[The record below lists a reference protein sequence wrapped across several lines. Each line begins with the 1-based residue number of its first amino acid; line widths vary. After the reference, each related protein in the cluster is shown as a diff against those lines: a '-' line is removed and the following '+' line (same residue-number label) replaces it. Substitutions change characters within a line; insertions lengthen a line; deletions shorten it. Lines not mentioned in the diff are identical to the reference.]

1 MVCKVR
7 RISDDRSVF
16 VLKDIIK
23 LPDVQIVDQPNTASF
38 EVHYKSGPPH
48 QTFSGHQEDTKSRWL
63 REIGQYVS
71 DPLALHEHTVDDLR
85 IDPTQVKSDT
95 DGEAFKLPPR
105 IDAHE
110 PDTVNP
116 AEVAQDHYL
125 PHPEKKPATQEI
137 SSTTTNTSSTHQKVV
152 PQANKVEN
160 KSITAS
166 SIVEQKQTVQ
176 STKIEQKQITE
187 TSKQVAVEAKVEE
200 KQSKLVRS
208 TAVHSQDQGPE
219 SPKTVPFEP
228 KLDYIV
234 TEPKSLNASSVSLNE
249 KTIIDNKKPSAAQG
263 NSQSTLSY
271 AASHASA
278 DNKIAL
284 IAYNP
289 RECTNDP
296 GTKSPQD
303 GDHSRDV
310 CNRNNLTNTGF
321 GQIGSDPPVYETI
334 YRFNFGDRHQLG
346 ASGGGG
352 GRPPPERSNLPDFLI
367 PARLITYETSFEISI
382 RKIRAAS
389 PPPRPKFI
397 KKMLVHTESLERKT
411 REFLTGSYDIGSSAD
426 NALKSARQKIRS
438 LKSTIIKSDDDV
450 RHAEDT
456 IEKAKSG
463 KFLHIF
469 NPRLGVEKPL
479 YEFVEVPSEEEC
491 ADYQRS
497 ERGISE
503 QSNNMAEYSSS
514 RYSSRTSR
522 KSSRKVEGKFCAL
535 RRYCVHTTI

>member
-1 MVCKVR
+1 M
-7 RISDDRSVF
+7 
-16 VLKDIIK
+16 LKDIIK

-48 QTFSGHQEDTKSRWL
+48 QTFGGHQEDTKSRWL
-63 REIGQYVS
+63 REIGLYVS

-125 PHPEKKPATQEI
+125 PHPEKKSVTQEK
-137 SSTTTNTSSTHQKVV
+137 TTTNTSNTHQKVV
-152 PQANKVEN
+152 PEANKVEI
-160 KSITAS
+160 KSITS
-166 SIVEQKQTVQ
+166 SSTIEQKQTVQ
-176 STKIEQKQITE
+176 STKVEQKQITE
-187 TSKQVAVEAKVEE
+187 TVEAKVEE

-219 SPKTVPFEP
+219 SPKNIPFEP
-228 KLDYIV
+228 KIDYIV
-234 TEPKSLNASSVSLNE
+234 TEPKSVNSSSVSLNE
-249 KTIIDNKKPSAAQG
+249 KTIIESKKPSAAQG
-263 NSQSTLSY
+263 NSPSSLSY
-271 AASHASA
+271 AESHASA

-296 GTKSPQD
+296 ATKSPQD
-303 GDHSRDV
+303 GDHSQAA
-310 CNRNNLTNTGF
+310 CNRNNLSNPGS
-321 GQIGSDPPVYETI
+321 GQGSDPPVYETI
-334 YRFNFGDRHQLG
+334 YHFNFGDRHQLG

-389 PPPRPKFI
+389 PPPRPKFV

-411 REFLTGSYDIGSSAD
+411 REFLTGNYDISSSAD

-491 ADYQRS
+491 AEYQRS

-522 KSSRKVEGKFCAL
+522 KSSRKVEGNFI
-535 RRYCVHTTI
+535 H

>member
-1 MVCKVR
+1 MK
-7 RISDDRSVF
+7 
-16 VLKDIIK
+16 
-23 LPDVQIVDQPNTASF
+23 A
-38 EVHYKSGPPH
+38 
-48 QTFSGHQEDTKSRWL
+48 
-63 REIGQYVS
+63 
-71 DPLALHEHTVDDLR
+71 
-85 IDPTQVKSDT
+85 DT

-110 PDTVNP
+110 PDTINP

-125 PHPEKKPATQEI
+125 PHPEKKPVTQEI
-137 SSTTTNTSSTHQKVV
+137 TTTTKVDTKSTSASST
-152 PQANKVEN
+152 A
-160 KSITAS
+160 
-166 SIVEQKQTVQ
+166 EQKQTAQ
-176 STKIEQKQITE
+176 SIKVEQKQITE
-187 TSKQVAVEAKVEE
+187 TSRKVAVETKVEE
-200 KQSKLVRS
+200 KQPKLVRG
-208 TAVHSQDQGPE
+208 TAVNSQDQGLE
-219 SPKTVPFEP
+219 LSKTIPLEP
-228 KLDYIV
+228 KIDYIV
-234 TEPKSLNASSVSLNE
+234 TEPNSTNASSVSLNE
-249 KTIIDNKKPSAAQG
+249 RPIIDSKKPSAAQG
-263 NSQSTLSY
+263 NSPSTLSY
-271 AASHASA
+271 AASPASA

-296 GTKSPQD
+296 ATKSPQD
-303 GDHSRDV
+303 GDHSRAV
-310 CNRNNLTNTGF
+310 SNGNNLSNTGS

-463 KFLHIF
+463 KFLHIY

-491 ADYQRS
+491 ADYQRN

-522 KSSRKVEGKFCAL
+522 KSSRKVEGKFYIL
-535 RRYCVHTTI
+535 RLSV